1 MSQRPPRFWIPG
13 VAENDARV
21 SKRSRGLAA
30 SGSQSARLAHGF
42 TLLELMV
49 VIVIIGI
56 VLALS
61 PPLFSAGVTSAEQR
75 AVARSVAQTLR
86 FARSEAIANRTDVG
100 VEFNLEDRTYQLPGG
115 KKRGKWP
122 PTMELDLTTT
132 AAETVDPKHARVRFY
147 SDGGSTGGRV
157 TLKVKE
163 REYRIDIGWL
173 NGRIAIDE
181 S

>member
-1 MSQRPPRFWIPG
+1 MNGRLVGQRTVGAAQAAIGERAIAACAAPTTQRR
-13 VAENDARV
+13 AR
-21 SKRSRGLAA
+21 
-30 SGSQSARLAHGF
+30 GF

-49 VIVIIGI
+49 VIVIIGV
-56 VLALS
+56 VLAIS
-61 PPLFSAGVTSAEQR
+61 PPLFSSGVTSAEQR
-75 AVARSVAQTLR
+75 SVARAVAQTLR

-122 PTMELDLTTT
+122 ATMQLDLTTT
-132 AAETVDPKHARVRFY
+132 AAETVDAKHAYVRFY

-173 NGRIAIDE
+173 NGRVAIDE

>member
-1 MSQRPPRFWIPG
+1 MKGPLLVARPVGAALARPVG
-13 VAENDARV
+13 MVDAGRG
-21 SKRSRGLAA
+21 RAAPTTSRT
-30 SGSQSARLAHGF
+30 RGF
-42 TLLELMV
+42 TLLELMI
-49 VIVIIGI
+49 VIVIIGV

-122 PTMELDLTTT
+122 ETIQLDLTTT
-132 AAETVDPKHARVRFY
+132 VAETVDAKRAFVRFY

-173 NGRIAIDE
+173 NGRVAIEE

>member
-1 MSQRPPRFWIPG
+1 MRRLLVARPVG
-13 VAENDARV
+13 AQEAG
-21 SKRSRGLAA
+21 RG
-30 SGSQSARLAHGF
+30 RLAPTTQIRNRGF

-61 PPLFSAGVTSAEQR
+61 PPLFSTGVTSAEQR

-86 FARSEAIANRTDVG
+86 FARSEAIAKRTDVG

-115 KKRGKWP
+115 KRRGKWP
-122 PTMELDLTTT
+122 STIQLELTTT
-132 AAETVDPKHARVRFY
+132 AAETVDPKHAHVRFY

-173 NGRIAIDE
+173 NGRVAIDE